1 MPNKLITTDS
11 LLLELRELLQKSTR
25 SALSEAF
32 VGFDGFIDTIQ
43 KAVTKRTSE
52 SVFYFDTITHFAD
65 HLHKLNGKSGQVELV
80 SNKIKMGGNAP
91 ILANALGKLGAKTNC
106 FGAVGLPE
114 INPLF
119 KNADPLVEMIS
130 LSPSGKSSAIE
141 FDDGK
146 IIFSDL
152 SAFKH
157 YNWDHVKQTIS
168 IAEINR
174 AIVRCKLFALV
185 DWANLPEATD
195 LWQGFLEDIIKP
207 RGKQEQFFLFDL
219 CDPSKKSVQQI
230 DEVLDLISDFSAYG
244 KVTLGMNEN
253 EASKI
258 WMALNGYDHAGGNKN
273 VEIPSLQTVG
283 YFIYRAMDIDTL
295 LIHPVDRT
303 LVFKDQNKFKKQSVI
318 ELKGNVVTEPKL
330 LTGGGDNLNA
340 GYCLGLLNGFE
351 VHHCMLLG
359 MAASG
364 AYVKN
369 GFSPS
374 VIDIVEY
381 IGQWM
386 LQIETKSNSE
396 QKIESAMNEI
406 FVK

>member
-1 MPNKLITTDS
+1 MPRKLITTDA
-11 LLLELRELLQKSTR
+11 LLQELKELLQKSTR
-25 SALSEAF
+25 LLSSEVF
-32 VGFDGFIDTIQ
+32 VGFDGFIDIIQ
-43 KAVTKRTSE
+43 KAVTQRTNE

-91 ILANALGKLGAKTNC
+91 ILTSALGKLGVKTKC

-119 KNADPLVEMIS
+119 RNSDPLVEMIS
-130 LSPSGKSSAIE
+130 LSAPGKSSAIE

-168 IAEINR
+168 IAEINQ

-207 RGKQEQFFLFDL
+207 GGKQEQFFLFDL

-253 EASKI
+253 EANKI

-340 GYCLGLLNGFE
+340 GYCLGLLAGFE
-351 VHHCMLLG
+351 AYNCMLLG
-359 MAASG
+359 MATSG
-364 AYVKN
+364 AYVQN
-369 GFSPS
+369 GESPS
-374 VIDIVEY
+374 VSDV
-381 IGQWM
+381 IGYVDKWA
-386 LQIETKSNSE
+386 LKL
-396 QKIESAMNEI
+396 ESSVTTI
-406 FVK
+406 H

>member
-1 MPNKLITTDS
+1 MPRKLITTEA
-11 LLLELRELLQKSTR
+11 LLQELKELLQKR
-25 SALSEAF
+25 LSFSEVF
-32 VGFDGFIDTIQ
+32 IGFDGFIDTIQ
-43 KAVTKRTSE
+43 KAVTQRTNE
-52 SVFYFDTITHFAD
+52 SIFYFDTITHFAD

-80 SNKIKMGGNAP
+80 TNKIKMGGNAP
-91 ILANALGKLGAKTNC
+91 ILANALGELDVKTKC
-106 FGAVGLPE
+106 FGAMGLPE

-119 KNADPLVEMIS
+119 KNTDPLVEMIS
-130 LSPSGKSSAIE
+130 LSPPGKSSAIE

-152 SAFKH
+152 SVFKN
-157 YNWDHVKQTIS
+157 YNWDHIKQTID
-168 IAEINR
+168 IATINR
-174 AIVRCKLFALV
+174 AIVKCKLFALV

-253 EASKI
+253 EANKI
-258 WMALNGYDHAGGNKN
+258 WMALNGYDHATGKQDI
-273 VEIPSLQTVG
+273 EIPSLQTVG

-295 LIHPVDRT
+295 LIHPVDCT

-318 ELKGNVVTEPKL
+318 EMKGNVVTEPNV

-364 AYVKN
+364 AYVKS
-369 GFSPS
+369 GVSPS
-374 VIDIVEY
+374 VKDIVEY
-381 IGQWM
+381 IEQWIIKTEM
-386 LQIETKSNSE
+386 KANSE
-396 QKIESAMNEI
+396 QKIENAINEVSI
-406 FVK
+406 K

>member
-1 MPNKLITTDS
+1 MSRKLITTEA
-11 LLLELRELLQKSTR
+11 LLQELKELLQKSTHL
-25 SALSEAF
+25 LSSEVF

-43 KAVTKRTSE
+43 KAVTQRTNE
-52 SVFYFDTITHFAD
+52 SVFYFNTITHFAD

-80 SNKIKMGGNAP
+80 TNKIKMGGNAP
-91 ILANALGKLGAKTNC
+91 ILASALGKLGVKAKC
-106 FGAVGLPE
+106 FGAMGLPE

-119 KNADPLVEMIS
+119 KNTDPLVEIIS
-130 LSPSGKSSAIE
+130 LSPPGKSSAIE

-157 YNWDHVKQTIS
+157 YNWDHIKQTIS
-168 IAEINR
+168 IATINR
-174 AIVRCKLFALV
+174 AIAKCKLFALV

-244 KVTLGMNEN
+244 KVTFGMNEN
-253 EASKI
+253 EANKI
-258 WMALNGYDHAGGNKN
+258 WMALNGYDHASGNEN

-318 ELKGNVVTEPKL
+318 ELKGNVVTEPKV

-369 GFSPS
+369 GVSPS
-374 VIDIVEY
+374 VKDIIEY
-381 IGQWM
+381 IGQWIVKM
-386 LQIETKSNSE
+386 ETNRNSE
-396 QKIESAMNEI
+396 QKIENVINEVSI
-406 FVK
+406 K